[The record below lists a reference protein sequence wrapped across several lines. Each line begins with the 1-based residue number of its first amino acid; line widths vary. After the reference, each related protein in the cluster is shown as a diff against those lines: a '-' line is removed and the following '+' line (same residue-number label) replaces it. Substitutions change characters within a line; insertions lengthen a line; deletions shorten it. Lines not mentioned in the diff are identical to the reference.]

1 MDFKRIIPVV
11 IAAAAIAVPAGA
23 SAAPNPG
30 AQCGT
35 GASSGAFGAFGEHGE
50 AGLHDHG
57 PEQRRGTSLTAR
69 LVPTAPRTGANN
81 SAVCGNR

>member
-1 MDFKRIIPVV
+1 MHFKRIIPVV

-35 GASSGAFGAFGEHGE
+35 GAVSGAFGAFGNTG
-50 AGLHDHG
+50 AGLHDQGQNKGDEPYDGTIGANG
-57 PEQRRGTSLTAR
+57 PG
-69 LVPTAPRTGANN
+69 TGANN